1 MQFSLRGWRAVCA
14 AVVVLAIAGAGS
26 VSAQDLASF
35 EKRLTVHTLPN
46 GYTFLILER
55 PGAPVF
61 SFATRVDV
69 GSAQEVPGITGLAHM
84 FEHMAFKGTPR
95 LGTKDFAKEKVA
107 LDELEAAYQAY
118 ERARAAVK
126 PDQAEVDR
134 LLKAFKDK
142 EAAAQEFVIANAF
155 DEALSRAGGVGL
167 NASTSA
173 EATTYYYSLPTNKFE
188 LFAYLESERFIHPVF
203 REFYKERDV
212 VMEERR
218 QRTESQ
224 PIGKLIERMLAT
236 AFLAHPYKQPTV
248 GYMSDLQ
255 RFTLTDAEAFF
266 KKYYVPANM
275 VTAIVGN
282 VKAAEI
288 IPILD
293 KYFGRLPKGEK
304 PAPLRTLEPPQSA
317 ELTITLR
324 EKSQPIYIEGY
335 HKPSALHPDDAVYD
349 AIAEIL
355 GRGRTSRLYTSLV
368 EKQKLA
374 VQAQVGGGLPGV
386 KYPAPVRGAGS
397 AGPRHQQRQGRRGA
411 ARRTLA
417 HGDRGCDRRRTRA
430 VQDAGQGRPHPV
442 ARQQQRPG
450 RTTGDLPHTDGRL
463 ARHLQVHRADRCRE
477 QGRYPPR
484 RGGRVQGDQPYGG
497 PARERRGTCR
507 RRHAMSRLRTGVA
520 LATFVLGG
528 LAAAV
533 ADAQV
538 ATVDQLKYPALPAF
552 SLPRP
557 TRTVLPNGLVVL
569 VMEDH
574 ELPLVSV
581 SARFRTGSLARA
593 GRQDRRGEPDR
604 LADASGRHGRHS
616 RPRRS
621 TAISRGAPPPSSR
634 ASATTP
640 DRRA

>member
-1 MQFSLRGWRAVCA
+1 MQSSLRGWRGVCA
-14 AVVVLAIAGAGS
+14 AVAVSVFAAAGAAR
-26 VSAQDLASF
+26 AQDLASF

-95 LGTKDFAKEKVA
+95 LGTTDFAKEEAA
-107 LDELEAAYQAY
+107 LAALESAYQAY
-118 ERARAAVK
+118 ERARNAIK

-134 LLKAFKDK
+134 LLKVFKEK
-142 EAAAQEFVIANAF
+142 EAAAQPFVVPNAF
-155 DEALSRAGGVGL
+155 DDAVSREGGVGL

-188 LFAYLESERFIHPVF
+188 LFAYLESERFLHPVF

-224 PIGKLIERMLAT
+224 PIGRLIERMLAT

-255 RFTLTDAEAFF
+255 RFTMTDAEKFF
-266 KKYYVPANM
+266 RTYYVPANM

-288 IPILD
+288 IPIID
-293 KYFGRLPKGEK
+293 RYFGRLPKGEK
-304 PAPLRTLEPPQSA
+304 PAPLRTIEPPQTA
-317 ELTITLR
+317 ELTVTLR
-324 EKSQPIYIEGY
+324 EKSQPFYIEGY

-355 GRGRTSRLYTSLV
+355 GRGRTSRLYVSLV

-386 KYPAPVRGAGS
+386 KYPHLFLALAVPARGVSNDKVAE
-397 AGPRHQQRQGRRGA
+397 ALRAELTRMA
-411 ARRTLA
+411 TEDVTDDELARFK
-417 HGDRGCDRRRTRA
+417 TRA
-430 VQDAGQGRPHPV
+430 KADLIRSLDSNSGLASQLVTYHTLTGDWRDIFRYIERADAVSKADIRRVAAEVFKASNRTV
-442 ARQQQRPG
+442 ARLENDSTPA
-450 RTTGDLPHTDGRL
+450 TG
-463 ARHLQVHRADRCRE
+463 
-477 QGRYPPR
+477 
-484 RGGRVQGDQPYGG
+484 
-497 PARERRGTCR
+497 GTR
-507 RRHAMSRLRTGVA
+507 
-520 LATFVLGG
+520 
-528 LAAAV
+528 
-533 ADAQV
+533 
-538 ATVDQLKYPALPAF
+538 
-552 SLPRP
+552 
-557 TRTVLPNGLVVL
+557 
-569 VMEDH
+569 
-574 ELPLVSV
+574 
-581 SARFRTGSLARA
+581 
-593 GRQDRRGEPDR
+593 
-604 LADASGRHGRHS
+604 
-616 RPRRS
+616 
-621 TAISRGAPPPSSR
+621 
-634 ASATTP
+634 
-640 DRRA
+640 

>member
-1 MQFSLRGWRAVCA
+1 MGESEMQFNLRGWRAVCA
-14 AVVVLAIAGAGS
+14 AIVAFTIAGIGS

-95 LGTKDFAKEKVA
+95 LGTTDYTKEKVA
-107 LDELEAAYQAY
+107 LEELEAAYQAY

-134 LLKAFKDK
+134 LLATFKEK
-142 EAAAQEFVIANAF
+142 QAAAQAFVVANAF
-155 DEALSRAGGVGL
+155 DDVLSREGGVGL
-167 NASTSA
+167 NPSTSA

-224 PIGKLIERMLAT
+224 PIGRMFERMLAT

-255 RFTLTDAEAFF
+255 RFTLTDADAFF

-317 ELTITLR
+317 ELTITLH
-324 EKSQPIYIEGY
+324 EKSQPIYMEGY

-386 KYPAPVRGAGS
+386 KYP
-397 AGPRHQQRQGRRGA
+397 
-411 ARRTLA
+411 
-417 HGDRGCDRRRTRA
+417 
-430 VQDAGQGRPHPV
+430 
-442 ARQQQRPG
+442 
-450 RTTGDLPHTDGRL
+450 
-463 ARHLQVHRADRCRE
+463 HLF
-477 QGRYPPR
+477 
-484 RGGRVQGDQPYGG
+484 
-497 PARERRGTCR
+497 
-507 RRHAMSRLRTGVA
+507 VA
-520 LATFVLGG
+520 LAVPARGVSNDKVAEALHVELSRMATEDVTDEELARFKTRAKADLIRSLDSNSG
-528 LAAAV
+528 LAEQLVTYQTLTGDWRDIFKYIERTDAVTKADIRRVAADV
-533 ADAQV
+533 FKA
-538 ATVDQLKYPALPAF
+538 
-552 SLPRP
+552 SN
-557 TRTVLPNGLVVL
+557 RTVAKLENDAAP
-569 VMEDH
+569 
-574 ELPLVSV
+574 
-581 SARFRTGSLARA
+581 AA
-593 GRQDRRGEPDR
+593 GGTR
-604 LADASGRHGRHS
+604 
-616 RPRRS
+616 
-621 TAISRGAPPPSSR
+621 
-634 ASATTP
+634 
-640 DRRA
+640 